1 MNAISGKLFRPAI
14 SRTAVSLVLAVLSII
29 WIKAGLAQD
38 LSVWTLMPVM
48 ATLLVSA
55 ALVSPPA
62 SLALFINTHSLTGQV
77 SIAHA
82 GISALSVLSAVLVMT
97 LVLIRWRDG
106 TLADLLRKR
115 SLAHTAI
122 GLLAVMFAIGFIGAP
137 LASSMGWF
145 GSGSEPSVWSMFTAS
160 KRNTNDLL
168 HFVFI
173 SHWLTFILL
182 GMLACSRLEE
192 LRTFLV
198 FFALLYIAE
207 PLALPFEFIA
217 DMVKRSYLDCEPV
230 VLSLGNVNRSY
241 VGYVAAMASVISL
254 ALAQRAGG
262 YGRFAF
268 MLWMLGTLVVLA
280 LSGSKGP
287 LLAWA
292 LGTIYILYFTG
303 RQLRIASLTI
313 YGTLAAVLV
322 LSVVTKLPLLPCGFV
337 KQYTESAHGSIW
349 TRAVATRETLQQ
361 AATPAVAPGKRPV
374 TSGSDTDGLG
384 GTTVAMKVP
393 LPGAKFESWSL
404 LLGRGFGAS
413 TRSVDTQTGHVEI
426 HGGSLNLFVD
436 LFAETGVLGL
446 GLFIGALVL
455 LITGFFRA
463 IASTDTDTRRF
474 FKSTA
479 GAIHLI
485 LLVKL
490 LVAAD
495 THTEDL
501 VALYMGVLAGVGHA
515 GAVSRQQDK
524 YSI

>member
-1 MNAISGKLFRPAI
+1 MNAISGKPFRPVI
-14 SRTAVSLVLAVLSII
+14 SRTAVCLVLAVLLII

-48 ATLLVSA
+48 VTLLVYT

-62 SLALFINTHSLTGQV
+62 SLALFTSTHYLIGQV
-77 SIAHA
+77 SIAHS
-82 GISALSVLSAVLVMT
+82 GISALSIMSAVLVMA

-106 TLADLLRKR
+106 TLAVFLRKR
-115 SLAHTAI
+115 SMALMAI
-122 GLLAVMFAIGFIGAP
+122 GLLAVMFMIGFIGTLHA
-137 LASSMGWF
+137 LSIGSSGY
-145 GSGSEPSVWSMFTAS
+145 GAEPSLLSMFTTS
-160 KRNTNDLL
+160 GRNTNDLL
-168 HFVFI
+168 HYVFI
-173 SHWLTFILL
+173 SHWLTFVIL

-192 LRTFLV
+192 FRTFLV

-207 PLALPFEFIA
+207 PLALPFEFIV

-241 VGYVAAMASVISL
+241 VGYIAAMASVISL
-254 ALAQRAGG
+254 ALAQKEGG
-262 YGRFAF
+262 YRRFAF
-268 MLWMLGTLVVLA
+268 ILWMLGALVVLA

-337 KQYTESAHGSIW
+337 KQYTDSVHSSIW
-349 TRAVATRETLQQ
+349 TRAEVTRETLQQ
-361 AATPAVAPGKRPV
+361 AITPAVAPEKDAVSPAHRADTPGMAVTAKPPTPV
-374 TSGSDTDGLG
+374 VNS
-384 GTTVAMKVP
+384 
-393 LPGAKFESWSL
+393 ESWSL
-404 LLGRGFGAS
+404 LVGRGFGAS
-413 TRSVDTQTGHVEI
+413 TRSVNTQTGNVEI
-426 HGGSLNLFVD
+426 HSGSLNLFVD

-446 GLFIGALVL
+446 GLFIGALAL
-455 LITGFFRA
+455 LVAGFFRA

-474 FKSTA
+474 YKSTT
-479 GAIHLI
+479 GAILLI

-501 VALYMGVLAGVGHA
+501 AALFVGVLAGVGHA

-524 YSI
+524 RST